1 MAKNPRTAAVARLT
15 NPSLRDDDDDVD
27 RAHNTR
33 NAPKM
38 KKDMILHEREK
49 LVLKALRV
57 PVSTRNYSKRKS
69 AKYQKQKPRKKATK
83 SCIKNEK
90 EKRKTAK

>member
-15 NPSLRDDDDDVD
+15 NPSLHDDDDDVD

-33 NAPKM
+33 NAPKT

-69 AKYQKQKPRKKATK
+69 AKYQKQNPEKSHKKLHK
-83 SCIKNEK
+83 KMKKKKNG
-90 EKRKTAK
+90 

>member
-1 MAKNPRTAAVARLT
+1 
-15 NPSLRDDDDDVD
+15 
-27 RAHNTR
+27 
-33 NAPKM
+33 
-38 KKDMILHEREK
+38 MILHEREK

-90 EKRKTAK
+90 MKEKRLNDLWESRRRIRAENERLPIIRSEYSETI